1 MNLLNRDADARSTD
15 LIRFLM
21 LLASMVVMVLA
32 SWPTEFSFD
41 LWVFKDR
48 GNFLN
53 FAYLLD
59 RGFRP
64 GVDTYYLY
72 GLLPI
77 LLQDLMF
84 DLFGRGAWP
93 IISLH
98 VCHLALMSGALTV
111 IVRHTPKPMLW
122 NLGAIALVPI
132 IIWINPN
139 LSYVLVQVSMLW
151 ALAMLLEKRY
161 RLAVVIAAFGCWSV
175 PSMPL
180 VLAALLVLVLFGC
193 WWLEGPRTVK
203 RLIQLG
209 YPGLLAYLGTG
220 AVLTAYFGIDSVLAT
235 ALPFQGASFYK
246 AVNYG
251 FLSSLKVFL
260 YPGQT
265 ETRPNWSALRYFIFD
280 RATWWVLATVL
291 LTVFGVRGL
300 LTLWRTRQLEPKS
313 LFVMLCAMLQIIFVL
328 VAYGTPPQ
336 HIIYDPVLASGAL
349 LGLSMLAASR
359 FHNGLITVF
368 FAVTALSHGNQAS
381 YTLWL
386 WKTTKP
392 TPESAGFYSAE
403 AFTSAWTEVVTL
415 SKTRPVFL
423 LSYATGVHH
432 YFPTID
438 TADSWLIQWGQTL
451 PPDRERLLAK
461 LRTAEVVVEDV
472 TGITTIFE
480 RDDDIKAEL
489 AKLCMFKMNPYF
501 IYWSR
506 TPDPVTGECK
516 SYVKELPADPRLRG
530 ENAV

>member
-1 MNLLNRDADARSTD
+1 MTLNREADPRSTD
-15 LIRFLM
+15 LLRFLM
-21 LLASMVVMVLA
+21 LFGSMVAMVLA

-59 RGFRP
+59 KGFRP

-72 GLLPI
+72 GLLPV
-77 LLQDLMF
+77 LLQDVVF
-84 DLFGRGAWP
+84 DLFGRGPWP
-93 IISLH
+93 IIGLH
-98 VCHLALMSGALTV
+98 ICYLALMSAALTV
-111 IVRHTPKPMLW
+111 VVRHTPKPMLW

-132 IIWINPN
+132 IIWVNPN
-139 LSYVLVQVSMLW
+139 LSYVLVQVTMLW
-151 ALAMLLEKRY
+151 SIALLLERRY
-161 RLAVVIAAFGCWSV
+161 RLAVVVSAFGCWSV
-175 PSMPL
+175 PSLPL
-180 VLAALLVLVLFGC
+180 VLSASLVVLLFAC
-193 WWLEGPRTVK
+193 WWLEGPRTLK
-203 RLIQLG
+203 RLLQLG
-209 YPGLLAYLGTG
+209 YPGLLAYLGIG
-220 AVLTAYFGIDSVLAT
+220 AGLAAYFSIDSVLAT

-251 FLSSLKVFL
+251 FMSSLKVFL

-265 ETRPNWSALRYFIFD
+265 ESRPNWSALRYFVFD

-291 LTVFGVRGL
+291 LTIFGTRGFL
-300 LTLWRTRQLEPKS
+300 RMWRERQLDPKA
-313 LFVMLCAMLQIIFVL
+313 LFVLFCAVMQIVFIL

-336 HIIYDPVLASGAL
+336 HIIYDPLVAAGTL

-359 FHNGLITVF
+359 ARTLLIGVF
-368 FAVTALSHGNQAS
+368 FTVTALSHGNQAS
-381 YTLWL
+381 YTWWL
-386 WKTTKP
+386 WKATKP
-392 TPESAGFYSAE
+392 SPDSAGFYSPPE
-403 AFTSAWTEVVTL
+403 FTSAWKEVVDL
-415 SKTRPVFL
+415 SKQRPVFL

-438 TADSWLIQWGQTL
+438 TAESWLIQWGQTL

-461 LRTAEVVVEDV
+461 LRTADVVVEDV

-480 RDDDIKAEL
+480 RDEEIKAEL
-489 AKLCMFKMNPYF
+489 AKLCMFRMNPYF

-506 TPDPVTGECK
+506 TPDPVTGECRT
-516 SYVKELPADPRLRG
+516 YVKDLPADPRMRG